1 MTALK
6 LNNLSKEYPAFS
18 LKNVSFSVEEGRI
31 CGLVG
36 ANGAGKSTTIKG
48 IVGLIPTGGSAE
60 IFGLP
65 ASGNQAKQ
73 LLGYAGGGFRFY
85 PHKTVEAL
93 GRATALFYDK
103 WDGKRFSDYCARFSL
118 DKNKKIAELSEG
130 MKVKLSLALALSHG
144 ARLLILDEPTS
155 GLDPL
160 SREEFSDTVLSLVRE
175 EGVSVLFSTHIT
187 SDLTRIADDVVF
199 LSHGEVL
206 AQGALSALMQTY
218 RLAHFRSA
226 EAGEGAIGL
235 KPVKEGFEGLVK
247 EDFAGSAEL
256 RAPTLDEIV
265 IHLECAAREPR
276 KAEGRI

>member
-18 LKNVSFSVEEGRI
+18 LKNVSFDVEEGRI

-48 IVGLIPTGGSAE
+48 IVGLIPTRGSAE

-65 ASGNQAKQ
+65 ASGSKAKQ

-93 GRATALFYDK
+93 GRATALFYDQ

-206 AQGALSALMQTY
+206 AQGALSSLMQTY
-218 RLAHFRSA
+218 RLAHFSTV
-226 EAGEGAIGL
+226 EAGAGAIGL

-247 EDFAGSAEL
+247 EDFAGNAEL

-276 KAEGRI
+276 KAEGRG

>member
-6 LNNLSKEYPAFS
+6 LEKLGKEYPAFT
-18 LKNVSFSVEEGRI
+18 LKDVSFCVEEGRI

-48 IVGLIPTGGSAE
+48 IVGLIPTSGSAE

-65 ASGNQAKQ
+65 ANGNEAKQ

-93 GRATALFYDK
+93 ARATALFYGA
-103 WDGKRFSDYCARFSL
+103 WDAKRFNDYCARFGLLKS
-118 DKNKKIAELSEG
+118 KKITELSEG

-160 SREEFSDTVLSLVRE
+160 SREEFCDTVLSLVKE

-187 SDLTRIADDVVF
+187 SDLTRIADDIVF

-206 AQGALSALMQTY
+206 AKGSLSALMQRY
-218 RLAHFRSA
+218 RLAHFVA
-226 EAGEGAIGL
+226 VEAGTGAIGL
-235 KPVKEGFEGLVK
+235 KPVKDGYEGLVK
-247 EDFAGSAEL
+247 EDFAGKAEF
-256 RAPTLDEIV
+256 RAPTLDEII
-265 IHLECAAREPR
+265 IHLECAARQT
-276 KAEGRI
+276 EGEV